1 MTQWAVPGYTEVRQL
16 GAGATG
22 RVVLAVHDESQQQ
35 VAIKYLASR
44 LVQDPGFLARFRD
57 EARLLMEL
65 DVPQVVRLY
74 EYAEESSRGA
84 AIVMELVNGA
94 SLHEMISR
102 RGPTGPESALAV
114 LKGSLLGLAA
124 AHAMGVVH
132 RDYKPENVLVDT
144 TGNSKLADFGVAVK
158 AGRRVPSAGTPLYM
172 APEQWQGAEA
182 SPATDIYAATA
193 VFYECLTG
201 EPPFSGRI
209 GQLRREHE
217 HTAVPAGQVEE
228 PLRGLVSRGMA
239 KDPADRP
246 ADAASFVAELELAA
260 DAYGADWEER
270 GREHLAER
278 VAALL
283 LLLIRG
289 GVTGASVVATASTW
303 LGRHRVQAVVAAA
316 GVVVLAIAGAVTAV
330 AAAGGHGS
338 GQSTLADGPSAT
350 ASVAPLTA
358 AQSCATPAS
367 FAFSGSITARHPGT
381 VRYHW
386 VFSNGT
392 VSATGA
398 LNFTKPGSAHVTGQA
413 VEDSASGTGWGQ
425 LQVTGS
431 QAATSGRAV
440 YQLTCTTKNFS
451 ASASVKPATQ
461 TVTCG
466 STPSAFAF
474 SGTITSMSAATV
486 TYHWALS
493 NGTTSASQQL
503 KFTAAGTQ
511 PVKPYTFTP
520 GPDND
525 STGSDTGS
533 GSLVIT
539 SPVAAASNKAAFSL
553 SCTTS
558 GVTATLTSA
567 PKSPA
572 TFPCGAASPGFTVT
586 GAITAAQAATVTY
599 HWVRS
604 DGSSTPPAAVSVGA
618 GQTVDV
624 TDQWTPPTSPFSGG
638 DTLDITAPTAVTSSI
653 PLALSCT
660 GSHVTGIKVSAG
672 SPNFDGNSG
681 TATFVITFTTDGTS
695 PVTLSWS
702 TSQNTSPTPGTVDV
716 ENGSKTVSG
725 STSYTVDVTGVFS
738 PPCGAGTAANYW
750 VIDATATGTDG
761 HGASAVSSVDVTR
774 DCD

>member
-1 MTQWAVPGYTEVRQL
+1 MTQWSVPGYTEVRQL

-44 LVQDPGFLARFRD
+44 LVHDAGFLDRFRE
-57 EARLLMEL
+57 EARLLFEL

-74 EYAEESSRGA
+74 EYAEEPSRGA

-102 RGPTGPESALAV
+102 HGPTGPESALAV

-144 TGNSKLADFGVAVK
+144 AGNSKLADFGVAVK

-172 APEQWQGAEA
+172 APEQWRGAEA

-217 HTAVPAGQVEE
+217 NTAVPAGQVEE
-228 PLRGLVSRGMA
+228 PLRGLVGRGMA

-246 ADAASFVAELELAA
+246 ADAASFIAELEQAAA
-260 DAYGADWEER
+260 DSYGADWEER
-270 GREHLAER
+270 GKEHLAER
-278 VAALL
+278 VAVLL

-289 GVTGASVVATASTW
+289 GVTGATVAATASTW
-303 LGRHRVQAVVAAA
+303 LGRRRRQVALAA
-316 GVVVLAIAGAVTAV
+316 GVVVVLAIAGAVTAV
-330 AAAGGHGS
+330 AASGGHS
-338 GQSTLADGPSAT
+338 NGQNTLADGPSAT

-367 FAFSGSITARHPGT
+367 FAFSGSITARHSGT

-392 VSATGA
+392 VSTTGV

-431 QAATSGRAV
+431 QAAASPRAV
-440 YQLTCTTKNFS
+440 YQLTCVTKGFA
-451 ASASVKPATQ
+451 ASASVKPTTQ

-474 SGTITSMSAATV
+474 SGTITSMAAATV

-503 KFTAAGTQ
+503 KFPAAGTQ

-520 GPDND
+520 GTDN
-525 STGSDTGS
+525 DTGS

-553 SCTTS
+553 SCT
-558 GVTATLTSA
+558 GLTATLTSS

-572 TFPCGAASPGFTVT
+572 TFPCGTAIPGFTVT
-586 GAITAAQAATVTY
+586 GAITTTQAATVTY

-604 DGSSTPPAAVSVGA
+604 NGSSTAPAVVSIGA

-624 TDQWTPPTSPFSGG
+624 SDQWTPPASPFTGS
-638 DTLDITAPTAVTSSI
+638 DTLDITAPTAVSSSI
-653 PLALSCT
+653 PLAVSCT
-660 GSHVTGIKVSAG
+660 ASHVTGIKVSAG
-672 SPNFDGNSG
+672 PPSFGDGSG
-681 TATFVITFTTDGTS
+681 TATFVVTFTTDGTS

-702 TSQNTSPTPGTVDV
+702 TSQNTSPAPGTVDV
-716 ENGSKTVSG
+716 ESGSKTVSG
-725 STSYTVDVTGVFS
+725 STRYTVVVTGVFS
-738 PPCGAGTAANYW
+738 PSCGAGTASNYW

-761 HGASAVSSVDVTR
+761 HGASEVSFVDVTKN
-774 DCD
+774 CD